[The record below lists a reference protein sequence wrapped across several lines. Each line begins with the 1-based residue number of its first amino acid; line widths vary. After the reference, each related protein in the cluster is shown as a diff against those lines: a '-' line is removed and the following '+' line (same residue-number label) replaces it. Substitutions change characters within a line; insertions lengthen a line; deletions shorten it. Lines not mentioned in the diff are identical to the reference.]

1 MSDIKIEKNKLFY
14 QNNKRKLKPILS
26 HKRLRIKNII
36 PRSTRNNFRIIN
48 KSSSKGE
55 LSVALFQGN
64 DVDLVRNLDLYKEKD
79 IWNNFLLKGKLKN
92 DIIKG
97 KDYDFRI
104 AKKMVS
110 VLKLPK
116 VNSLTI
122 DGILES
128 EQKLNQNKKEAQKNL
143 AYSQLEMELCSEL
156 KNLRQRYK
164 EKKEERDNIYE
175 NFKTL
180 NDEVEKVSLEIQ
192 VMKSMEMLENSRER
206 KNKQRELE
214 KDNNQF
220 EKMKK
225 KNNLTIDKE
234 IDENDKTENIK
245 DNNTEAQNKLIKI
258 KNMYQLK
265 KEQDF
270 QKKLK
275 YEKLDTLKNKLVN
288 INEPLKQLNKEIF
301 EIKRKENL
309 VIQKLMSHYES
320 LLFKGEEVRNEGLV
334 WIIKAI
340 WNLGENVPM
349 SFIPPFLDFQSI
361 EFLFQYAHK
370 SIELENFK
378 KILNEVKEKLQIE
391 IHKLFYNSKS
401 PKRYSSS
408 FEFKTDLIK
417 KNTISKKSIKEH
429 NFINSYI
436 KASETEEENKN
447 VNYLKEM
454 QNLTGQKKS
463 EINFNKLKGIEKLE
477 ELKSKIKSIENEIF
491 NLRKRET
498 TRLFKEFVE
507 NDYENKYH
515 VSIDVVLAAL
525 LGEHIKNIE
534 INKYSKYKK
543 EYLDELKFVRFYQYG
558 HDKNS

>member
-1 MSDIKIEKNKLFY
+1 MSEIKIEKNKLFFP
-14 QNNKRKLKPILS
+14 NNKRKLKPILS

-104 AKKMVS
+104 AKKRVS

-192 VMKSMEMLENSRER
+192 DMKSMEMLENSRER

-543 EYLDELKFVRFYQYG
+543 EYFDELKFVRFYQYG

>member
-14 QNNKRKLKPILS
+14 PNNKRKLKPILS

-104 AKKMVS
+104 AKKRVS

-417 KNTISKKSIKEH
+417 KNTISKKSIKEN

>member
-14 QNNKRKLKPILS
+14 PNNKRKLKPILS

>member
-104 AKKMVS
+104 AKKRVS

-288 INEPLKQLNKEIF
+288 INGPLKQLNKEIF

>member
-104 AKKMVS
+104 AKKRVS

-454 QNLTGQKKS
+454 QNITGQKKS

>member
-104 AKKMVS
+104 AKKRVS

-515 VSIDVVLAAL
+515 VSLDVVLAAL
-525 LGEHIKNIE
+525 FGEHIKNIE
-534 INKYSKYKK
+534 INKYNKFKK
-543 EYLDELKFVRFYQYG
+543 EYQEELKLVRFYQYG

>member
-14 QNNKRKLKPILS
+14 PNNKRKLKPILS

-104 AKKMVS
+104 AKKRVS

-370 SIELENFK
+370 SLELENFN
-378 KILNEVKEKLQIE
+378 KILNEVKEKSQIE

-447 VNYLKEM
+447 VNYLKEI

-543 EYLDELKFVRFYQYG
+543 EYFDELKFVRFYQYG

>member
-104 AKKMVS
+104 AKKRVS

-275 YEKLDTLKNKLVN
+275 HEKLDTLKNKLVN

-454 QNLTGQKKS
+454 QNITGQKKS

>member
-1 MSDIKIEKNKLFY
+1 M
-14 QNNKRKLKPILS
+14 S

-36 PRSTRNNFRIIN
+36 TRSTRNNFRIIN

-104 AKKMVS
+104 AKKRVS

-515 VSIDVVLAAL
+515 VSIDIVLAAL

>member
-104 AKKMVS
+104 AKKRVS

-534 INKYSKYKK
+534 INNYSKYKK
-543 EYLDELKFVRFYQYG
+543 EYLDEL
-558 HDKNS
+558 

>member
-1 MSDIKIEKNKLFY
+1 MSEIKIEKNKLFFP
-14 QNNKRKLKPILS
+14 NNKRKLKPILS

-104 AKKMVS
+104 AKKRVS

-275 YEKLDTLKNKLVN
+275 HEKLDTLKNKLVN

>member
-14 QNNKRKLKPILS
+14 PNNKRKLKPILS

-104 AKKMVS
+104 AKKRVS

-180 NDEVEKVSLEIQ
+180 NDEVEKVRLEIQ

>member
-104 AKKMVS
+104 AKKRVS

>member
-14 QNNKRKLKPILS
+14 PNNKRKLKPILS

-104 AKKMVS
+104 AKKRVS

-507 NDYENKYH
+507 NDYENKY
-515 VSIDVVLAAL
+515 
-525 LGEHIKNIE
+525 
-534 INKYSKYKK
+534 YKFHN
-543 EYLDELKFVRFYQYG
+543 E
-558 HDKNS
+558 NSL

>member
-1 MSDIKIEKNKLFY
+1 M
-14 QNNKRKLKPILS
+14 S

-104 AKKMVS
+104 AKKRVS

-515 VSIDVVLAAL
+515 VSIDIVLAAL

>member
-1 MSDIKIEKNKLFY
+1 M
-14 QNNKRKLKPILS
+14 S

-104 AKKMVS
+104 AKKRVS

-543 EYLDELKFVRFYQYG
+543 EYFDELKFVRFYQYG